1 VVCSQVF
8 GLAGA
13 ILSAPLGAVSRD
25 VFSYLYGRL
34 SEPPRPAGELPA
46 RLREKP
52 KQPPPEPAERP
63 EPAEPAA
70 HEKPPP
76 EEQMAEPGGAPTK

>member
-1 VVCSQVF
+1 
-8 GLAGA
+8 
-13 ILSAPLGAVSRD
+13 

-52 KQPPPEPAERP
+52 KQPPPEPAE
-63 EPAEPAA
+63 PAA

-76 EEQMAEPGGAPTK
+76 EEQTAEPGGATTK